1 MFAYPTAEDGTGP
14 SARKCAPELALPL
27 ALSLVCS
34 LALAPMLAVPAR
46 AQQPSA
52 SALAVARELVTVKG
66 VDKFWQP
73 LIAGVVEQ
81 SRRVLLQS
89 NPMLGKDLNE
99 IAVLL
104 QAEYAP
110 RKAELMNDVARLY
123 ATRFTEQE
131 LKDTLAFY
139 KSPLGRKLL
148 TEEPVLVEE
157 SMRNAQTWGDKL
169 SEQVIARFRAEMR
182 KRGHEI

>member
-1 MFAYPTAEDGTGP
+1 MLATP
-14 SARKCAPELALPL
+14 SA
-27 ALSLVCS
+27 
-34 LALAPMLAVPAR
+34 

-52 SALAVARELVTVKG
+52 SALAIAKELVTVKG
-66 VDKFWQP
+66 VDKLWQP

-81 SRRVLLQS
+81 SRRVLLQA
-89 NPMLGKDLNE
+89 NPTFGKDLNE
-99 IAVLL
+99 IAAAL
-104 QAEYAP
+104 QTEYAP

-148 TEEPVLVEE
+148 VEEPNLVEQ
-157 SMRNAQTWGDKL
+157 SMKDAQTWAEKL
-169 SEQVIARFRAEMR
+169 SDQVIARFRAEMR